1 MFVFSFLA
9 WAYFE
14 PFDLL
19 LLLLLVVVVVVVVN
33 ERKKVFDGKSRLE
46 IKIRIRLP
54 RELDSDEKL
63 IPSDSLVKKEGG
75 RGNSKTLDFLT
86 QEN

>member
-19 LLLLLVVVVVVVVN
+19 LLLLLVVVVVVN

-63 IPSDSLVKKEGG
+63 SPSDSLVKKEGG

>member
-1 MFVFSFLA
+1 MFFFSFLA

-19 LLLLLVVVVVVVVN
+19 LLLLLVVVVVVN

>member
-19 LLLLLVVVVVVVVN
+19 LLLLLVVVVVVN

-75 RGNSKTLDFLT
+75 WGNSKTLDFLT